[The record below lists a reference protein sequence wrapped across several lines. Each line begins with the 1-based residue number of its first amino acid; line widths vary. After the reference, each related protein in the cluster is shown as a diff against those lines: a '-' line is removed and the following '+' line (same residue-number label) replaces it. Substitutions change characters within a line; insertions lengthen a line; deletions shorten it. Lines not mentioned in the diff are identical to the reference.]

1 MAVVTSI
8 MRLQQ
13 VFLARAD
20 AVLRPLGLTFARYEV
35 LMLLSFSRRDA
46 LPLGKIG
53 ERLQVNPASV
63 TNAVD
68 RLEADGLVTRRSNPD
83 DGRVTLAALTPSGRR
98 VAAGGDPGRQRAGLH
113 RHRRAGPEGAP
124 AVWPVGGAPAGCGGF
139 LVTVAYYF
147 DIKVMWHE
155 CPTGKPGRRPSTVHG
170 CGQRDSRPCRG
181 CRSNPRTGRRGQSCP
196 VATRTR
202 GAPMRRCTAR
212 DSGRCVSSPASARP
226 RTPTGASRSYS
237 GPAATASPRPSTCP
251 RCSGVI
257 PTIHW
262 PRARWAGP
270 GWPSTRWPTWRR
282 SSRASTSGRSRPP

>member
-83 DGRVTLAALTPSGRR
+83 DGRVTLAALTPSGRQAVALEATR
-98 VAAGGDPGRQRAGLH
+98 AVNEQVFTDIGVPDQKVRRLLGLLAELRQAAGYL
-113 RHRRAGPEGAP
+113 
-124 AVWPVGGAPAGCGGF
+124 
-139 LVTVAYYF
+139 
-147 DIKVMWHE
+147 
-155 CPTGKPGRRPSTVHG
+155 S
-170 CGQRDSRPCRG
+170 
-181 CRSNPRTGRRGQSCP
+181 
-196 VATRTR
+196 
-202 GAPMRRCTAR
+202 
-212 DSGRCVSSPASARP
+212 
-226 RTPTGASRSYS
+226 
-237 GPAATASPRPSTCP
+237 
-251 RCSGVI
+251 
-257 PTIHW
+257 
-262 PRARWAGP
+262 
-270 GWPSTRWPTWRR
+270 
-282 SSRASTSGRSRPP
+282 